1 MLTFFI
7 IFILVVGINTLLWT
21 TVGLI
26 RAVAET
32 NRRRSADRADEPPI
46 TPDEVAILIAAH
58 DEEQVITATIESA
71 AGQVPVGHVF
81 VVSDASVDRTA
92 DLARRRGANVL
103 ELEPNRGKAGALVAA
118 IDHFELARRFPVV
131 VLLDADT
138 VLSPDYLST
147 GLPCFRD
154 SGVVAVAAC
163 ASTLADPRPTTVTGR
178 FLIAY
183 RERFYVMVQYLLK
196 YGQAARL
203 ANVISIVPGFASL
216 YRSRVLETIDIDPP
230 GLAIEDFNMTFEVHA
245 RKLGRIAFHPAI
257 ARASTQ
263 DPDNFRDYTRQLRRW
278 TLGFWQTLRRHG
290 FRLGWFWGALAL
302 HVFELVTSSIMMLL
316 FLPLLL
322 VSVGAL
328 IWEATATDPS
338 GIATQL
344 TTVVPPTLIL
354 LGVLV
359 PDYLLTVLVV
369 VVTRRPSYL
378 LLGLA
383 FPLVR
388 VVDAAICLST
398 VPQAFLTPSSGRWTS
413 PERRGTTV
421 QAQGD
426 PSVTGDASSSY
437 LAPAPA
443 PAPAPAEDPAQDP
456 AQDPA
461 RTNDRRSVLR
471 NQPLVPD
478 EAIADSGLRERPFR
492 GPDTRPLRANGG
504 SSRVPRHGK
513 VQFGDLEA

>member
-1 MLTFFI
+1 MLTFFV

-26 RAVAET
+26 RAVAEST
-32 NRRRSADRADEPPI
+32 RRRSADEPEDPLI
-46 TPDEVAILIAAH
+46 SADEVAILIAAH
-58 DEEQVITATIESA
+58 DEEQVITATIGSA

-92 DLARRRGANVL
+92 DLARASGANVL

-118 IDHFELARRFPVV
+118 IDHFDLARRFPVV

-138 VLSPDYLST
+138 VLAPDYLRT
-147 GLPCFRD
+147 GLPCFQD
-154 SGVVAVAAC
+154 PGIVAVAAC
-163 ASTLADPRPTTVTGR
+163 ASTIADPPPATMMGR

-203 ANVISIVPGFASL
+203 ANVISIVPGFASM
-216 YRSRVLETIDIDPP
+216 YRSQVLGSIDINPP

-245 RKLGRIAFHPAI
+245 RKLGRIAFHPSI

-263 DPDNFRDYTRQLRRW
+263 DPDNLHDYTRQLRRW

-302 HVFELVTSSIMMLL
+302 HVFELVTSSVMMLL
-316 FLPLLL
+316 FLPLLV
-322 VSVGAL
+322 VSVGAV

-344 TTVVPPTLIL
+344 TNAVPPTLIL
-354 LGVLV
+354 IGVLV

-369 VVTRRPSYL
+369 AVTRRPSYL
-378 LLGLA
+378 VLGFA

-388 VVDAAICLST
+388 VVDAAICLAT
-398 VPQAFLTPSSGRWTS
+398 LPQAFLTPSSGRWTS
-413 PERRGTTV
+413 PERRVTV
-421 QAQGD
+421 APELQAK
-426 PSVTGDASSSY
+426 PMPPESPELRETSVPEETS
-437 LAPAPA
+437 AP
-443 PAPAPAEDPAQDP
+443 
-456 AQDPA
+456 
-461 RTNDRRSVLR
+461 R
-471 NQPLVPD
+471 NRPLVPD
-478 EAIADSGLRERPFR
+478 KTKADAGPRDRPFR
-492 GPDTRPLRANGG
+492 GVGTRPVPVDRGG
-504 SSRVPRHGK
+504 ARVARNGK
-513 VQFGDLEA
+513 VQLGDLEA